1 MKGVLGRE
9 WLLPEDRAGAGIQ
22 PPVASLLPASST
34 GTTRALSWW
43 EWPHKPGAPWG
54 CAVLSL
60 HICAWSHAQT
70 LLLLSLVFRPPARAE
85 ISIITALA
93 WRHPGTQI
101 SLSKHTQERRKAT
114 GMHPDICLRFGVLDC
129 PGTWAPN
136 KLALPWS
143 QPQEASRIQTTFMVL
158 PTAIEPVCST
168 SCLFMLRQRTRSS
181 FQVNFRLCSWPVSDW
196 LAIFCCCCCVCFN

>member
-1 MKGVLGRE
+1 MKGVLGK
-9 WLLPEDRAGAGIQ
+9 WLLPEDRAGAGNT
-22 PPVASLLPASST
+22 ASGGPFLLPASST
-34 GTTRALSWW
+34 GTTRFKLTGVA
-43 EWPHKPGAPWG
+43 PPGAPWG

-101 SLSKHTQERRKAT
+101 SLSKHTQEKKKGHRNAPWHLSQVRSV
-114 GMHPDICLRFGVLDC
+114 GL

-158 PTAIEPVCST
+158 PTAIQGLSASLPASLYAETALSGAAFRPT
-168 SCLFMLRQRTRSS
+168 SGFAHLASE
-181 FQVNFRLCSWPVSDW
+181 W
-196 LAIFCCCCCVCFN
+196 LACFILLLLLFLF